1 MTSRSILLVDDE
13 ASILE
18 SLGWALRKNG
28 FRVTTATGGQ
38 EALDHLGR
46 CRFDLVITDLSM
58 AIVDGIGVLKHA
70 KSLQPDIAVII
81 LTGYGNVPSAVKAM
95 QLGADDYL
103 QKPCD
108 IADLLNRARRSFE
121 RQDLVAELRD
131 RNEHLRREVA
141 ARKIVEIQ
149 LKQSRDT
156 LEQTVAERTQELAE
170 SLAEM
175 KNLCHRLLIRE
186 EEIGKKNRE
195 LEEIN
200 TTLSVLLKRR
210 DQEQTN
216 VRKEIA
222 AKAQA
227 LVLPLLNRIQGTVK
241 GLNKDYLETAQSHL
255 ADILSENQ
263 HDAALTN
270 AKLSPRELQVV
281 HCIRQG
287 KSSKEMADLLGLSER
302 TVTTY
307 RGNIRKKVRIKNK
320 KTNLKI
326 FLTSLL

>member
-1 MTSRSILLVDDE
+1 MNNRSILLVDDE

-18 SLGWALRKNG
+18 SLGWALEKSG

-38 EALDHLGR
+38 EALDHLGM

-58 AIVDGIGVLKHA
+58 AVVDGIGVLKHA
-70 KSLQPDIAVII
+70 KSLHPDIGVII

-121 RQDLVAELRD
+121 RQDLVAKLRD
-131 RNEHLRREVA
+131 RNEHLQREIA

-149 LKQSRDT
+149 LEQSRGT
-156 LEQTVAERTQELAE
+156 LEQTVAERTAELSE

-175 KNLCHRLLIRE
+175 KNLLQRLLTRE

-200 TTLSVLLKRR
+200 TTLNVILKRR
-210 DQEQTN
+210 DQEHTD
-216 VRKEIA
+216 VKKEIA
-222 AKAQA
+222 AKTQA
-227 LVLPLLNRIQGTVK
+227 LVLPLLKRVQGTVK
-241 GLNKDYLETAQSHL
+241 GSAKNYLETAQTHL
-255 ADILSENQ
+255 IDMLSEHR
-263 HDAALTN
+263 HDATLTN
-270 AKLSPRELQVV
+270 AKLSPREVQVV

-302 TVTTY
+302 TITTY
-307 RGNIRKKVRIKNK
+307 RGNIRKKVMIKNK
-320 KTNLKI
+320 KTNLKKFI
-326 FLTSLL
+326 TSLL